1 MLLAFFLIT
10 TAFICDSGWGQVG
23 PLRGIYVSSHAVGQ
37 GRSDQLADDLLT
49 AGGNAI
55 VFDVKDRRGHLSY
68 ESRVPLAR
76 KIGASRWKTLDDP
89 VGTVKHWQELGIFVI
104 ARMVCFYDVLL
115 AEQRPE
121 WVPLSKTGGL
131 WSEEVLPNWVDP
143 SLLGVQKYIIDL
155 AIEISS
161 LGVDEIQ
168 LDYVRFPTEGD
179 LNDAIFSF
187 DANGQT
193 KDVVIT
199 KFVRDVRAALRP
211 LGVRLS
217 VDIFGVTAWG
227 QKVDALRLGQNV
239 TDLLNHVDA
248 VSPMLYPSHF
258 GPGFG
263 NISNPVDYPYFLVN
277 RGCERLRSLAAS
289 HGVDVRP
296 WLQAFD
302 HLVTNFNS
310 TYITEQ
316 IHGAEEAGAYG
327 WLLWNSASQ
336 YVEGF
341 DAVQKIVTGNSNSL
355 TDSLRHPNH

>member
-1 MLLAFFLIT
+1 MLLFLL
-10 TAFICDSGWGQVG
+10 AVVFICDSGWGQVG
-23 PLRGIYVSSHAVGQ
+23 PLRGIYVSSHAIGQ
-37 GRSDQLADDLLT
+37 GRSDKLIDDLLV

-68 ESRVPLAR
+68 ESNVPLAQ

-89 VGTVKHWQELGIFVI
+89 VAAVKHWQDLGIYVI
-104 ARMVCFYDVLL
+104 ARMTCFYDLLL
-115 AEQRPE
+115 AEYRPE
-121 WVPLSKTGGL
+121 WVPLSKTRGL
-131 WSEEVLPNWVDP
+131 WSEEALPNWVDP
-143 SLLGVQKYIIDL
+143 SAVGPQEYLIDL
-155 AIEISS
+155 AVEVSS
-161 LGVDEIQ
+161 FGVDEIQ

-179 LNDAIFSF
+179 LNDAIFLF
-187 DANGQT
+187 DPKKQT

-199 KFVRDVRAALRP
+199 KFVQEVRAALRP

-239 TDLLNHVDA
+239 TELLKHVDA

-263 NISNPVDYPYFLVN
+263 NIPKPVDYPYFLVN
-277 RGCERLRSLAAS
+277 RGCERLRNLAIS
-289 HGVDVRP
+289 NGVDVRP

-302 HLVTNFNS
+302 HLVSDFNS
-310 TYITEQ
+310 TFITEQ
-316 IHGAEEAGAYG
+316 MHGAEKGGAHG

-336 YVEGF
+336 YIEGF
-341 DAVQKIVTGNSNSL
+341 DAVQKMVAGNTQTL
-355 TDSLRHPNH
+355 PDSLRYPNH